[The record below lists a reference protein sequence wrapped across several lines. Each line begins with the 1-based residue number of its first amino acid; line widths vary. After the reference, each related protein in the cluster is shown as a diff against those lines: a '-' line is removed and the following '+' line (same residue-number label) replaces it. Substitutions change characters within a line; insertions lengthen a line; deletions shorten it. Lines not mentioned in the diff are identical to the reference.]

1 MGDVH
6 ESALTRISG
15 VSGAKIDHDVAFRD
29 LTTLRLGGRPVAA
42 VRCATV
48 GAVVEVVRILDDAG
62 VPLLIVGGGSN
73 LVVADEPGDLVAV
86 VIEADDVV
94 LGTSGH
100 GLDVDGTTVEAE
112 AGAVWDDVVEMS
124 VAAGFGGLECLS
136 GIPGSAGATPVQNV
150 GAYGAEVSSTLE
162 GVRLYD
168 RRTGVDEWVSPESL
182 DLAYRY
188 SNLKV
193 TARAVVLAVR
203 FRLTVDGLSAPLR
216 YGELAKRLGVG
227 PEEGVSGE
235 ARRPV
240 ADVREAV
247 LALRRGKGMVLDDAD
262 HDTWSAGSF
271 FTNPIVGEA
280 EVESVR
286 ERVAATCGDDVAQSM
301 PSYPGGKL
309 SAAWLIERAGFPKG
323 HPGEGAPARLS
334 TKHTLAL
341 TNRGDATAADLIAL
355 AREIRDGVRD
365 AFGVSLVPEPVWIGA
380 ELD

>member
-100 GLDVDGTTVEAE
+100 GLDVDGATVEAE

-188 SNLKV
+188 SNLKF

-227 PEEGVSGE
+227 PEEGASGE

-280 EVESVR
+280 EVENVR

-341 TNRGDATAADLIAL
+341 TNRGDATAADLIAM